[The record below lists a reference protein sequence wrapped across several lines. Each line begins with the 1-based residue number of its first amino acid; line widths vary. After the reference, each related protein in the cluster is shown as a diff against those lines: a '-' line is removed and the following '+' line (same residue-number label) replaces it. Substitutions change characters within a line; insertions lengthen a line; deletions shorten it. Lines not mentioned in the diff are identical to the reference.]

1 MNFSKNGGNF
11 TNYTTIHKTSNSS
24 LSLSLSLMAVVN
36 LILKGYALLRGH
48 PPKRSR
54 QPGFTLVELLIV
66 IVVIAILA
74 AITVVA
80 YNGITAKAN
89 IASAQSAAEQAGEK
103 IAIYTATNSDQ
114 VPPDLATAGLT
125 NSGSTSYQYTPNT
138 TVSPQTYCLTATVST
153 ASYSVATG
161 GTPTAGPCPG
171 HTGTAPT
178 TLADGSSCPTGY
190 IVVPGSS
197 LYGTNAFCVMKYDAK
212 NDGSG
217 NAVSTAA
224 GSPWVNIS
232 QTTAISTSAAACSGC
247 HLITEAEWLTIA
259 QNVTSVAS
267 NWSGGSV
274 GSGYIYSGHNDNA
287 PANALAADTNDSN
300 GYYGETNTGG
310 NQRRTLTLTNGNVIW
325 DMAGNVWQWTSG
337 TTTGGQ
343 PGSPGFA
350 WRQYYPALVNYG
362 TLAVNPY
369 PGYALPNGA
378 TWTSGNGIGQLY
390 SASDDTGAR
399 GFLRGGHWGY
409 GGIAGVWAL
418 ILSNSPSGA
427 YSYIGFRVSR

>member
-1 MNFSKNGGNF
+1 
-11 TNYTTIHKTSNSS
+11 
-24 LSLSLSLMAVVN
+24 MAVVN
-36 LILKGYALLRGH
+36 LILKGDASLRGH

-343 PGSPGFA
+343 PGAAGFG
-350 WRQYYPALVNYG
+350 WRQWNSVPGTGSLSPNPFPSYG
-362 TLAVNPY
+362 IPSA
-369 PGYALPNGA
+369 
-378 TWTSGNGIGQLY
+378 SGWNSGQGIGQLY
-390 SASDDTGAR
+390 SASNDTGVR
-399 GFLRGGHWGY
+399 GFFRSDYWNGGSA
-409 GGIAGVWAL
+409 AGVWAL
-418 ILSNSPSGA
+418 ALSNSPGSTG
-427 YSYIGFRVSR
+427 SILGFRVSR